1 MIIEAYFTIIAFL
14 YSLRSYWL
22 DVVLFSVFMYL
33 NVEQVDLR
41 LCALG

>member
-22 DVVLFSVFMYL
+22 DMVLFSVFTYL
-33 NVEQVDLR
+33 NAEQVDLK
-41 LCALG
+41 LCVLG